1 MSLNI
6 EQKNENGLTILL
18 NGRLDT
24 VTAPQ
29 LESVL
34 DGALHSTDTL
44 VFDMEHLEY
53 ISSAGL
59 RLLLKAQKEMS
70 KKGCMK
76 LLHVN
81 ADIME
86 IFDIT
91 GFSDFLTIEQA

>member
-29 LESVL
+29 LETVL
-34 DGALHSTDTL
+34 DSTLHTTDTL

-70 KKGCMK
+70 KKGGMK